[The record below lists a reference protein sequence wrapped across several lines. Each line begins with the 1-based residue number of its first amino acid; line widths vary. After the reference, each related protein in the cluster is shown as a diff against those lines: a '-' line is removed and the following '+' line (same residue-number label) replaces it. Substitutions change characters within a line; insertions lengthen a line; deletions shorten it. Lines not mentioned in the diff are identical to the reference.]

1 MKVYGI
7 KDARKFLE
15 RIEKCKGS
23 VKLLSSEGDRLNLKS
38 KLCQYII
45 LSGLFNHDT
54 KISEMELICSDP
66 NDIYLLVDYLVS
78 H

>member
-7 KDARKFLE
+7 KDAQNFLE
-15 RIEKCKGS
+15 RVEKCQGS
-23 VKLLSSEGDRLNLKS
+23 VKLLTSEGDRLNLKS

-45 LSGLFNHDT
+45 LSGLFNREA
-54 KISEMELICSDP
+54 KIPEMELICDDP
-66 NDIYLLVDYLVS
+66 NDVYLLVDYLVS